1 MNKLKLSLGFRLST
15 SFLYFHVILEPQTK
29 LRSSSSHASL
39 TLSVI
44 SVLVQWH
51 HPLSTSKHP
60 IFLLA
65 LTSSD
70 IQSLKNSLIPHK
82 FLSLC
87 AAIYSEP
94 LSSFLTY
101 CNNLQIPFSVAPFHQ
116 PPSNLLSL
124 VQWEIL
130 LQCYLLRSL
139 FFSNVY
145 GVQWSFSIS
154 AKLINI
160 KGRVWTSSCSLLHEP
175 WICTPGKRR
184 PVSNSVTLLSWTSP
198 VWTFAFTSSPF
209 PDKINPLSKS
219 LLSKHF
225 LWKSESSN
233 LLINSVAP
241 YSSQLEYQAMRK
253 LLVCLCS
260 WLQYKFW
267 ESRDHSCFRVLWSY
281 KGDSGQ
287 FYLGTGQG
295 NLIG

>member
-29 LRSSSSHASL
+29 LRSSSSQASL

-116 PPSNLLSL
+116 PLP
-124 VQWEIL
+124 I
-130 LQCYLLRSL
+130 
-139 FFSNVY
+139 FSHWYNER
-145 GVQWSFSIS
+145 SFSSVI
-154 AKLINI
+154 
-160 KGRVWTSSCSLLHEP
+160 CS
-175 WICTPGKRR
+175 G
-184 PVSNSVTLLSWTSP
+184 LS
-198 VWTFAFTSSPF
+198 
-209 PDKINPLSKS
+209 
-219 LLSKHF
+219 
-225 LWKSESSN
+225 
-233 LLINSVAP
+233 
-241 YSSQLEYQAMRK
+241 SSQMCMASNG
-253 LLVCLCS
+253 CLA
-260 WLQYKFW
+260 
-267 ESRDHSCFRVLWSY
+267 
-281 KGDSGQ
+281 
-287 FYLGTGQG
+287 
-295 NLIG
+295 